1 MSQSR
6 RFSRAFTGRGKGE
19 ESSEEAGAGKRLPS
33 RTIAKTLIILLGF
46 AALAVIGGAWPYV
59 QGVFARDGLNCTP
72 VPAPFEMVENMPF
85 IAHGASEPMGA
96 VRGYFLS
103 EGNAFVLADSKT
115 GLVLPACWSE
125 ESALQTVYGLRGK
138 LVTQVD
144 DQRVEIE
151 GFYFGVVWGDLSFLA
166 PVPSEEPM
174 ESPEE

>member
-6 RFSRAFTGRGKGE
+6 RFSRAFTGRGKGVE
-19 ESSEEAGAGKRLPS
+19 PSEDLEGGKSLLS
-33 RTIAKTLIILLGF
+33 RTVVKTLIILLGF
-46 AALAVIGGAWPYV
+46 VLIAVFAGAWPYV
-59 QGVFARDGLNCTP
+59 QGVFARDGLNCAP
-72 VPAPFEMVENMPF
+72 VPAPFEAVENMPF
-85 IAHGASEPMGA
+85 IAYGASEPMGA

-103 EGNAFVLADSKT
+103 EGNAFVMADSKK
-115 GLVLPACWSE
+115 GLALPACWSDE
-125 ESALQTVYGLRGK
+125 TALQTVYGLRGK